1 MRLEIKR
8 IPIVASRVALLATM
22 SATMLAVLVAPS
34 PAAARPHLD
43 PEQIK
48 SLVDRWEV
56 LSFTDPAGDGI
67 VKGKAIG
74 YFHVPAEQ
82 VFRVVTDYQR
92 YPEFA
97 PRIASVQVV
106 DRQGDRR
113 AWVRLQTDLPWPASD
128 AWVYAQFEHEPL
140 ADGGYR
146 IRFWQLKGSMKRYYG
161 TILIEPWVQYD
172 DGGGECSVTYE
183 LVAEPATSFAPKRYI
198 NRKIV
203 DATSKWVHSL
213 RLHINQLRA
222 AGRLHPTLPAAPEVV
237 PLGGV
242 RRPVRAEDVAHAK

>member
-1 MRLEIKR
+1 MSAAIW
-8 IPIVASRVALLATM
+8 VALLAVL
-22 SATMLAVLVAPS
+22 LAPAPGT
-34 PAAARPHLD
+34 ARPTLA
-43 PEQIK
+43 PEQVK

-97 PRIASVQVV
+97 PRISSAQVV

-113 AWVRLQTDLPWPASD
+113 TWVRLQTDLPWPVSD
-128 AWVYAQFEHEPL
+128 AWVYAQFEHEAL

-146 IRFWQLKGSMKRYYG
+146 IRFWQLEGSMKRYEG

-183 LVAEPATSFAPKRYI
+183 LVAEPASSLAPKRYV
-198 NRKIV
+198 NRKV
-203 DATSKWVHSL
+203 VEATSKWVHAL
-213 RLHINQLRA
+213 RQHINQLRA
-222 AGRLHPTLPAAPEVV
+222 AGRLHPTLQAAPDVV
-237 PLGGV
+237 PSLGGE
-242 RRPVRAEDVAHAK
+242 RRPVRTEDVAHAK